1 MLFLWLIIDFA
12 RFINLCE
19 LTLYPL
25 KWVQVF
31 KSIIFWFFEFYC
43 RKCTVLRRCS
53 WGLIEDW
60 NLSFLVFYFKA
71 SLIDFNTLSLLV
83 MFKFLK
89 LLFALQ
95 DSFFIFLKLVSFSA
109 KFKSVLS
116 FFSQGLKL
124 IKQLL
129 PSLLMFLPYLLHN
142 LVIIL
147 YNNRKVKRVVRGF
160 RLSELINLNTTW
172 VINLN
177 KGIWIFRRHRLYQ
190 FFELLRCVINALIQ
204 VTKRFSIRS

>member
-1 MLFLWLIIDFA
+1 
-12 RFINLCE
+12 
-19 LTLYPL
+19 
-25 KWVQVF
+25 
-31 KSIIFWFFEFYC
+31 
-43 RKCTVLRRCS
+43 
-53 WGLIEDW
+53 
-60 NLSFLVFYFKA
+60 
-71 SLIDFNTLSLLV
+71 

-89 LLFALQ
+89 LLFTFQ
-95 DSFFIFLKLVSFSA
+95 DSFFIFLKLVRFSA

-160 RLSELINLNTTW
+160 RLSELINLNTT
-172 VINLN
+172 
-177 KGIWIFRRHRLYQ
+177 
-190 FFELLRCVINALIQ
+190 
-204 VTKRFSIRS
+204 